1 MPSMTRYR
9 WGEVV
14 LVAFPLSDM
23 SGTRRRPGLVLYD
36 SGDEDVMLARI
47 TTQEARGG
55 ADVSLSD
62 WKAAGLIAESV
73 VRLSKVATIRKSL
86 VDRRLGHLSAQ
97 NSVAVRRSWARM
109 FPYVR

>member
-1 MPSMTRYR
+1 MPSTTRYR

-47 TTQEARGG
+47 TTQEARQQT
-55 ADVSLSD
+55 DVNLTD
-62 WKAAGLIAESV
+62 WKTAGLIAKSV
-73 VRLSKVATIRKSL
+73 VRLSKVATIKKSL
-86 VDRRLGHLSAQ
+86 VTRRLGTLSAKDK
-97 NSVAVRRSWARM
+97 AVIRKVLNGM
-109 FPYVR
+109 FQSG